1 MLNIAL
7 LKPDLNIDRNLLIK
21 MIVTKETKET
31 KTSKFKEFFITK
43 L

>member
-21 MIVTKETKET
+21 MLVTKETKEA
-31 KTSKFKEFFITK
+31 KPSKLKDRFITK